1 MSSPSPQLDTIQH
14 IHFIGIGGI
23 GMSALARYYQ
33 TAGKDVSGSDAV
45 DSELLQDLA
54 KEGIQVQVGQK
65 AENVPATA
73 DLIVYTHAIGMK
85 NPELLEAK
93 NRQVPLLTYNQALG
107 LVTREKFTIAVAGT
121 HGKSTTTA
129 MIALMM
135 VRGGLDP
142 TVIVGTKIR
151 EFGNSNFRFG
161 KSNFL
166 LIEACE
172 YKRSFLDYYP
182 HIVVLPNVDLD
193 HLDYFKDQQD
203 YNKAFAAL
211 LKKIPHTGYLIY
223 NAQDTN
229 TASILK
235 NNKGFTIPVS
245 FQADHFNVDHERFAY
260 PPLRIPGAHNRSNAA
275 LSYMTGKV
283 LNIRHE
289 HIMAG
294 LESFNGTWRRFENK
308 GKLPTGA
315 LCFDDYGHHPTEIK
329 ATLAGMREMFAKER
343 IICVF
348 QPHQFS
354 RTAHFLNEFG
364 QAFAQADSVVIPD
377 IYAVRDNQKDKEKV
391 SVSTLVETIKK
402 HHHDVLLGNGLEN
415 TALWLMENTGPNDV
429 VITMGAGTIGTIYRY
444 LVMQ

>member
-1 MSSPSPQLDTIQH
+1 MSSPSPQLETIRR

-23 GMSALARYYQ
+23 GMSALARYYR
-33 TAGKDVSGSDAV
+33 AVGKEVSGSDAV

-54 KEGIQVQVGQK
+54 QEGIQIQVGQK
-65 AENVPATA
+65 GGNIPRSA
-73 DLIVYTHAIGMK
+73 DLIVYTHAIGTK
-85 NPELLEAK
+85 NPELIEAK
-93 NRQVPLLTYNQALG
+93 NKQIPLLTYNQALG

-129 MIALMM
+129 MIALTM

-223 NAQDTN
+223 NAHDKN
-229 TASILK
+229 TTSILK
-235 NNKGFTIPVS
+235 NNKGFSVPVS
-245 FQADHFNVDHERFAY
+245 FQSDHFNVDRERFEY
-260 PPLRIPGAHNRSNAA
+260 PVLRIPGAHNRCNAA
-275 LSYMTGKV
+275 LSYMTGKI
-283 LNIRHE
+283 LNIHHE
-289 HIMAG
+289 HIM
-294 LESFNGTWRRFENK
+294 ESLAAFNGTWRRFENK

-329 ATLAGMREMFAKER
+329 ATLAGVREMFSQER

-354 RTAHFLNEFG
+354 RTAHFLDEFG
-364 QAFAQADSVVIPD
+364 TAFPNADSVIIPD
-377 IYAVRDNQKDKEKV
+377 IYEVRDNQKDKEKV
-391 SVSTLVETIKK
+391 SAATLVETIKK
-402 HHHDVLLGNGLEN
+402 HHQNVILGNGLEN
-415 TALWLMENTGPNDV
+415 TALWLMENTGPHDV
-429 VITMGAGTIGTIYRY
+429 VITMGAGTIGTIYQY
-444 LVMQ
+444 LVRH